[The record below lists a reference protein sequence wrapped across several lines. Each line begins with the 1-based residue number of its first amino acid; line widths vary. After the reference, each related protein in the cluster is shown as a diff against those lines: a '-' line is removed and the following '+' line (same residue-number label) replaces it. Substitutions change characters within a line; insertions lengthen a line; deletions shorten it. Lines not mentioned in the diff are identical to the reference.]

1 MAEQEP
7 VAMTEFDSGEPTAQE
22 PQTGRQAHANRRN
35 FMRKV
40 FFASGATAVAT
51 MGGAGAW
58 AALAADETG
67 ATASAVPSGT
77 PSGTPSGGPGGG
89 AGGPG
94 NQSITEDFFGLTTDG
109 KKIDDLFTVHSE
121 GVATAPVI
129 AAANAFL
136 AGLSATQK
144 SSTQFTVHS
153 TEWRLWSNVDA
164 YDRQGVS
171 IADLSDEQQALG
183 KALLKSALS
192 ADGLETT
199 EKIRRINQA
208 AGEAIDNTASF
219 NEEAFSYTVM
229 GTPSATEPWGFQFDG
244 HHLVINYFVLGGQVV
259 MSPCFWG
266 SEPTEIEI
274 DGTTV
279 SVCKEEVTAS
289 LAFIN
294 SLTEAQRTV
303 AIESTTKS
311 NESMKAGAFADNAV
325 QEYTGIRGTALTGA
339 QKLKLL
345 GIVEAFAGRAKA
357 DVAKARLAEVRAH
370 LNDTYVT
377 WAGGIAD
384 DSAFYVRVHGPVVW
398 VEVDCQAPG
407 PLAGAYGA
415 SQGSG
420 ATQMHVHSI
429 IRTPNGNDYGKELL
443 RQHYLTSPHH
453 R

>member
-1 MAEQEP
+1 
-7 VAMTEFDSGEPTAQE
+7 MTELDTGEPAQAK
-22 PQTGRQAHANRRN
+22 TGRGAHASRRN

-58 AALAADETG
+58 AALADDTTGTAD
-67 ATASAVPSGT
+67 ASASAAPSGA
-77 PSGTPSGGPGGG
+77 PSGGPGGG

-109 KKIDDLFTVHSE
+109 KKIDDLFTIHST

-136 AGLSATQK
+136 AGLTDDQK

-153 TEWRLWSNVDA
+153 TEWRLWSNVDS
-164 YDRQGVS
+164 YERQGVS
-171 IADLSDEQQALG
+171 LADLSDDQKALG
-183 KALLKSALS
+183 TALLKSALS
-192 ADGLETT
+192 ADGLEIT
-199 EKIRRINQA
+199 EKIRKINQA
-208 AGEAIDNTASF
+208 AGEAINNTNSF
-219 NEEAFSYTVM
+219 NENAYYWTVM

-244 HHLVINYFVLGGQVV
+244 HHLVINYFVLGDQVV

-266 SEPTEIEI
+266 SEPTSMEI
-274 DGTTV
+274 DGETV
-279 SVCKEEVTAS
+279 TVCHEEVVAS

-294 SLTEAQRTV
+294 SLTEAQQKV
-303 AIESTTKS
+303 AIASSTKS
-311 NESMKAGAFADNAV
+311 NESMKAGAFSDNTV
-325 QEYTGIRGTALTGA
+325 QEYAGIRGNALTGA

-345 GIVEAFAGRAKA
+345 AVAEAFVGRAKA
-357 DVAKARLAEVRAH
+357 DAAKVRMSEIRKH
-370 LNDTYVT
+370 LGDTYVT
-377 WAGGIAD
+377 WAGGIED
-384 DSAFYVRVHGPVVW
+384 DSAFYIRVHSPVVW
-398 VEVDCQAPG
+398 IEVDCQAPG

-415 SQGSG
+415 AQGSG
-420 ATQMHVHSI
+420 ATQKHVHSI

-453 R
+453 Q

>member
-1 MAEQEP
+1 MTGLDSGAEP
-7 VAMTEFDSGEPTAQE
+7 VAQE
-22 PQTGRQAHANRRN
+22 PQTGRQAHAGRRN

-40 FFASGATAVAT
+40 FFAGGATAVAT

-67 ATASAVPSGT
+67 ATASADPSGT
-77 PSGTPSGGPGGG
+77 PTGTPSGAPTGGPG

-136 AGLSATQK
+136 AGLSATQR
-144 SSTQFTVHS
+144 SSTQFTVQS

-199 EKIRRINQA
+199 ERIRRINQA
-208 AGEAIDNTASF
+208 AGEAIDNTDSF
-219 NEEAFSYTVM
+219 NEEAFYYTVL

-266 SEPTEIEI
+266 SEPTEIDI

-279 SVCKEEVTAS
+279 SVCKEEVKAS

-311 NESMKAGAFADNAV
+311 NESMKAGAFADNTV
-325 QEYTGIRGTALTGA
+325 QEYTGLRGNALTGA

-345 GIVEAFAGRAKA
+345 GIVEAFTGRAKA

-370 LNDTYVT
+370 LDDTYVT
-377 WAGGIAD
+377 WTGGIAD
-384 DSAFYVRVHGPVVW
+384 DSAFYVRVHSPVVW

-420 ATQMHVHSI
+420 ATQMHVHSV

>member
-1 MAEQEP
+1 MTGLDSGAEP
-7 VAMTEFDSGEPTAQE
+7 VAQE
-22 PQTGRQAHANRRN
+22 PQTGRQAHAGRRN

-40 FFASGATAVAT
+40 FFAGGATAVAT

-58 AALAADETG
+58 AALAADEPG
-67 ATASAVPSGT
+67 ATASADPSGT
-77 PSGTPSGGPGGG
+77 PTGTPSGAPTGGPG

-199 EKIRRINQA
+199 ERIRRINQA
-208 AGEAIDNTASF
+208 AGEAIDNTDSF
-219 NEEAFSYTVM
+219 NEEAFYYTVL

-266 SEPTEIEI
+266 SEPTEIDI

-279 SVCKEEVTAS
+279 SVCKEEVKAS

-311 NESMKAGAFADNAV
+311 NESMKAGAFADNTV
-325 QEYTGIRGTALTGA
+325 QEYTGLRGNALTGS

-345 GIVEAFAGRAKA
+345 GIVEAFTGRAKA

-370 LNDTYVT
+370 LDDTYVT
-377 WAGGIAD
+377 WTGGIAD
-384 DSAFYVRVHGPVVW
+384 DSAFYVRVHSPVVW

-420 ATQMHVHSI
+420 ATQMHVHSV

>member
-1 MAEQEP
+1 
-7 VAMTEFDSGEPTAQE
+7 MTELDTGEPTARE
-22 PQTGRQAHANRRN
+22 PQSETGSRAHASRRN

-58 AALAADETG
+58 AAMADD
-67 ATASAVPSGT
+67 ATDTADASASPVPSGA
-77 PSGTPSGGPGGG
+77 PGGGPGGG

-109 KKIDDLFTVHSE
+109 ERIDDLFTIHST
-121 GVATAPVI
+121 GVATAQVI

-136 AGLSATQK
+136 DGLTDTQK

-153 TEWRLWSNVDA
+153 TEWRLWSNVDS

-171 IADLSDEQQALG
+171 LADLSDDQKALG
-183 KALLKSALS
+183 TALLKSALS

-208 AGEAIDNTASF
+208 AGEAIDNTDSF
-219 NEEAFSYTVM
+219 NEDAYYWTVM
-229 GTPSATEPWGFQFDG
+229 GTPSADEPWGFQFDG
-244 HHLVINYFVLGGQVV
+244 HHLVINYFVLGDQVV

-266 SEPTEIEI
+266 SEPTSMEI
-274 DGTTV
+274 DGETV
-279 SVCKEEVTAS
+279 TVCHEEVVAG

-294 SLTEAQRTV
+294 SLTDAQRAV
-303 AIESTTKS
+303 AVESTTKS
-311 NESMKAGAFADNAV
+311 NESMKAGAFSDNAV
-325 QEYTGIRGTALTGA
+325 QEYTGIRGNALTGA
-339 QKLKLL
+339 QRTRLL
-345 GIVEAFAGRAKA
+345 GIVQAFAGRAKA
-357 DVAKARLAEVRAH
+357 DVAKAKLAEVRKH
-370 LNDTYVT
+370 LDDTYVT
-377 WAGGIAD
+377 WAGGTGD
-384 DSAFYVRVHGPVVW
+384 DDAFYVRVHSPVVW
-398 VEVDCQAPG
+398 IEVDCQAPG

-415 SQGSG
+415 TQGSG
-420 ATQMHVHSI
+420 ATQKHVHSV